1 MLKSFG
7 VSVDEVYAKKD
18 MFDLWDEYIK
28 GNQTV
33 FIDAISNT
41 LSAKNIKTIRK
52 SFDDNTIFHNLVIK
66 YLFLMDLALKETLSS
81 NGSTKD
87 EIINLSV
94 NSALDKVYFVLVKA
108 LNSVD

>member
-1 MLKSFG
+1 
-7 VSVDEVYAKKD
+7 
-18 MFDLWDEYIK
+18 
-28 GNQTV
+28 
-33 FIDAISNT
+33 
-41 LSAKNIKTIRK
+41 
-52 SFDDNTIFHNLVIK
+52 
-66 YLFLMDLALKETLSS
+66 MDLALKETLSS